1 MIMLI
6 FGRQHDIMKFYST
19 ILTCI
24 LAGLCITSGYGQQT
38 WTLEE
43 CINRAMVESL
53 RVQSSTL
60 AEQSS
65 AYDLELAE
73 LSRYPNLNGNF
84 NLGANYG
91 RTIDP
96 TSNEFINQA
105 FYSNNIG
112 LSSGVLLYNAG
123 RIQKTI
129 NQAEVVLNASIANTE
144 SIRYDI
150 ALQVANQYL
159 AVLFANENIRIAE
172 TQLALTQEQ
181 KFNLDRLIQSGIR
194 AKNDILEFDAQL
206 AQNQQAV
213 LQANNQVQTAKLALA
228 QLLRLN
234 QTTIDIASEA
244 DIDVT
249 LDPDE
254 VTLDQLIQSTLKLH
268 PALEAARL
276 NISAAELG
284 EGIAATAKYPSVTF
298 GGNLSTAYANSAR
311 SIAGFET
318 QLIDQ
323 TVVFNNT
330 PAVIQFSQDVP
341 ILETSPYFN
350 QLSDNLSIGLG
361 LGVNIPIWNNGT
373 ARIGEERAKLNVIN
387 QTNSYEQSLE
397 AIKIELQNALLDARQ
412 AKSQYEG
419 STTTTKARLAAFQ
432 NSQKRYA
439 AGAIGNLEYVTAQ
452 NLLQSSEVNEII
464 AKYDYYFKVTVID
477 FYLNGLDYFTK

>member
-1 MIMLI
+1 MII
-6 FGRQHDIMKFYST
+6 FDTQLDHMKCYT
-19 ILTCI
+19 IILTCI
-24 LAGLCITSGYGQQT
+24 LAGLCATSGQGQQV

-53 RVQSSTL
+53 QVQSSAL

-73 LSRYPNLNGNF
+73 LARYPSLNGNF
-84 NLGANYG
+84 NFSANYG

-96 TSNEFINQA
+96 TSNAFINQA

-129 NQAEVVLNASIANTE
+129 EQAEVSLNASVANTE

-159 AVLFANENIRIAE
+159 AVLFAKENIRIAE
-172 TQLALTQEQ
+172 SQLALTQEQ
-181 KFNLDRLIQSGIR
+181 KLNLDRLIQSGVR

-206 AQNQQAV
+206 AQNQQTV
-213 LQANNQVQTAKLALA
+213 LQAKNQVLTAQLGLT

-234 QTTIDIASEA
+234 ESTIDIANEA

-249 LDPDE
+249 LDPDA
-254 VTLDQLIQSTLKLH
+254 VTLDQLIESTMRLH

-276 NISAAELG
+276 NIDAAELG

-298 GGNLSTAYANSAR
+298 GGNLGTAYSNSAR

-323 TVVFNNT
+323 TVVFNNV

-341 ILETSPYFN
+341 ILENSPYFN
-350 QLSDNLSIGLG
+350 QLSDNLSVGLG
-361 LGVNIPIWNNGT
+361 LGVNIPILNNGT
-373 ARIGEERAKLNVIN
+373 ARIGVERAKLNVIN
-387 QTNSYEQSLE
+387 QTNNYQQSIE
-397 AIKIELQNALLDARQ
+397 RIKIELQNALLDARQ
-412 AKSQYEG
+412 SKLQYSG
-419 STTTTKARLAAFQ
+419 ATISTQAQTAAFE
-432 NSQKRYA
+432 NSKKRYA
-439 AGAIGNLEYVTAQ
+439 AGSIGNLEYVTAQ
-452 NLLQSSEVNEII
+452 NLLQQTQVNEII